1 MKRLIFCDFSEVTPM
16 EIAPNIVTDAS
27 IHHGAPV
34 ISGTRVPVSIVIGS
48 LAGGMSLEEVMAEY
62 ELRKEQVEA
71 ALAYAA
77 LLVAQTAAVPL
88 GGG

>member
-1 MKRLIFCDFSEVTPM
+1 MP
-16 EIAPNIVTDAS
+16 AS
-27 IHHGAPV
+27 ITVRRGKA
-34 ISGTRVPVSIVIGS
+34 GTRVPVSIVIGS

-77 LLVAQTAAVPL
+77 ELVAHC
-88 GGG
+88 